1 MIKQLKIAG
10 FNLVISLHQTERR
23 ICFRKYWARRY
34 ILFENG
40 SNAIVQGITI
50 ELRANFNRNFS

>member
-1 MIKQLKIAG
+1 LAAG
-10 FNLVISLHQTERR
+10 FTLEALHQTEF
-23 ICFRKYWARRY
+23 CFRDIGQDVWDKY
-34 ILFENG
+34 LKENG

>member
-1 MIKQLKIAG
+1 MIKQLKIGLPVLPRSFKLKDAFVLDESELG
-10 FNLVISLHQTERR
+10 QV
-23 ICFRKYWARRY
+23 
-34 ILFENG
+34 FEKTNG